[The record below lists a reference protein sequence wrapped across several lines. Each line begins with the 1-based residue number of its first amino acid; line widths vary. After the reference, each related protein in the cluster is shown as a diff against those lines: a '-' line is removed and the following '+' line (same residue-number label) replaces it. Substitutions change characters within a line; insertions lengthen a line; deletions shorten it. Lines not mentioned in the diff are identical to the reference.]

1 VSGWH
6 RLDELAAREH
16 EVVEEGEWEALPP
29 IQAER
34 AQLIETLPAT
44 LPHEALPT
52 LERALAQAQAT
63 EAALRENLDAAGQ
76 VLAGIRRG
84 RRAAV
89 AYGAPRAA
97 GVIEARG

>member
-1 VSGWH
+1 VSWR

-16 EVVEEGEWEALPP
+16 EVVEDGEWEALPP
-29 IQAER
+29 LQEER
-34 AQLIETLPAT
+34 ARLFETLPVP
-44 LPHEALPT
+44 LPQEALPT
-52 LERALAQAQAT
+52 LERALEQAKAT

-89 AYGAPRAA
+89 AYGASA
-97 GVIEARG
+97 GSSALDVRS